1 MLCAYLSLDEVNQD
15 LAATLAAGAG
25 VEVDA
30 LTFRDAAPA
39 GQFDAA
45 LYDLDSLPPAYR
57 RALLADLEAGRWVEP
72 VAVHSYNLSAR
83 QARALRRRGV
93 IVGRQ
98 LQSKLFA
105 RLLAAVAAR
114 RANSN
119 VGEIV

>member
-25 VEVDA
+25 VELDA

-57 RALLADLEAGRWVEP
+57 RAAT
-72 VAVHSYNLSAR
+72 
-83 QARALRRRGV
+83 
-93 IVGRQ
+93 
-98 LQSKLFA
+98 
-105 RLLAAVAAR
+105 AASS
-114 RANSN
+114 RANSLDCS
-119 VGEIV
+119 